1 MTRGTFANIRLRNE
15 LVPENEGGFT
25 KLIPSGEIT
34 SIYEAS
40 LKYAETDTPLIILAG
55 EEYGTGS
62 SRDWAA
68 KGTSL
73 LGVKAVAAASFERI
87 HRSNLV
93 GMGVLPLQFKGNQTH
108 ESLGLS
114 GEEEYAVLGLND
126 NLLPG
131 QDLILRAGDQNIP
144 VTCRLDTQFEI
155 EYYKNGGILHTVLRK
170 FMRDNKQE
178 ILN

>member
-1 MTRGTFANIRLRNE
+1 M
-15 LVPENEGGFT
+15 PENEGGFT
-25 KLIPSGEIT
+25 KLIPSGKIT

-40 LKYAETDTPLIILAG
+40 LKYMETKTPLIILAG

-73 LGVKAVAAASFERI
+73 LGVKAVVASSFERI

-93 GMGVLPLQFKGNQTH
+93 GMGVLPLQFKENQTH
-108 ESLGLS
+108 KSLGLS

-131 QDLILRAGDQNIP
+131 QDLILQAGDQKIP
-144 VTCRLDTQFEI
+144 VTCRLDTHVEI

-170 FMRDNKQE
+170 FMRENKQDM
-178 ILN
+178 IN

>member
-1 MTRGTFANIRLRNE
+1 MLEKGTEINDFNSYGSRRGNDKVMTRGTFANIRLRNE
-15 LVPENEGGFT
+15 LVPEFEGGFT
-25 KLIPSGEIT
+25 KMIPSGEIT

-40 LKYAETDTPLIILAG
+40 IKYAETDIPLIVLAG

-93 GMGVLPLQFKGNQTH
+93 GMGVLPLQFKENQTH
-108 ESLGLS
+108 NSLGLS

-126 NLLPG
+126 SLIPG
-131 QDLILRAGDQNIP
+131 QDLILRAGNQKHSCNLSP
-144 VTCRLDTQFEI
+144 R
-155 EYYKNGGILHTVLRK
+155 YAG
-170 FMRDNKQE
+170 
-178 ILN
+178 

>member
-1 MTRGTFANIRLRNE
+1 
-15 LVPENEGGFT
+15 
-25 KLIPSGEIT
+25 
-34 SIYEAS
+34 
-40 LKYAETDTPLIILAG
+40 
-55 EEYGTGS
+55 
-62 SRDWAA
+62 
-68 KGTSL
+68 
-73 LGVKAVAAASFERI
+73 
-87 HRSNLV
+87 
-93 GMGVLPLQFKGNQTH
+93 MGVLPLQFKGTQTH

-131 QDLILRAGDQNIP
+131 QDLILRAGDQNIS
-144 VTCRLDTQFEI
+144 VTCRLDTQVEI